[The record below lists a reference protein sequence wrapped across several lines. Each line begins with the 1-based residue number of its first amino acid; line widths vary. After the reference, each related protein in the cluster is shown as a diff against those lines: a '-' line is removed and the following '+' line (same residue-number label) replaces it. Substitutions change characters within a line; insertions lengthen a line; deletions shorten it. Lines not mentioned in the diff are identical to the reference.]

1 MSDPK
6 ATLATIAGVKFTPLL
21 GGQKQFTVGNF
32 GNLSSLS
39 LSTAQSVT
47 VAGVVTY
54 VSKLQP
60 DDKDVHFNISPE
72 GDASSYLICE
82 IQNATAEHKI
92 ALDNAKGNADLVEAT
107 GYFRVAFE
115 HINAVTGVNQYPHI
129 LELHSISNLKINGKD
144 LANII
149 VDCPSGDNW
158 QNNLSTYKME
168 LQSDGSVQ
176 FTKLGGSPRIL
187 KENLVKVVYQDPK
200 LTVENISGF
209 GIGHNYVYMQ
219 GQFVKTGQFSDGDPY
234 EFVLQDPND
243 SSISIRCFALP
254 LAPGYANAK
263 TFDASPP
270 NGTVTAVAL
279 RSLDIQQ
286 LFKSNRETILYVY
299 RIDQN

>member
-21 GGQKQFTVGNF
+21 RGENQFTVGNF
-32 GNLSSLS
+32 GDLSSLS
-39 LSTAQSVT
+39 LSVAQSVT
-47 VAGVVTY
+47 VAGAVTY

-72 GDASSYLICE
+72 GDTKSYLICE
-82 IQNATAEHKI
+82 IQNATADHKA
-92 ALDNAKGNADLVEAT
+92 ALDNAKDNADLVEAT
-107 GYFRVAFE
+107 GYFRVSFE

-129 LELHSISNLKINGKD
+129 LELHSISSVKINGND

-149 VDCPSGDNW
+149 VDCPSGDSF
-158 QNNLSTYKME
+158 QNNPSTYAMG
-168 LQSDGSVQ
+168 LQNDGSVQ
-176 FTKLGGSPRIL
+176 FTKIGGSPRTF
-187 KENLVKVVYQDPK
+187 KENLVIVVYQDPK

-219 GQFVKTGQFSDGDPY
+219 GQFVKTSQFSDGDPY
-234 EFVLQDPND
+234 EFALQDPND

-263 TFDASPP
+263 NFDNSSP
-270 NGTVTAVAL
+270 NGTVTVVAL

-286 LFKSNRETILYVY
+286 LLKSNRETILYVY
-299 RIDQN
+299 RIGQN